1 MKRRDPL
8 ATVMIVILTIV
19 GLVNFFAPFVTAYKT
34 DPLIT
39 YIFMGTGATI
49 AGYKGLATV
58 LIQRLGMRDSEQKEK
73 E

>member
-8 ATVMIVILTIV
+8 AAAMIVILTVV
-19 GLVNFFAPFVTAYKT
+19 GLVNFFAPFVMQYQT

-49 AGYKGLATV
+49 AGYKGIAT
-58 LIQRLGMRDSEQKEK
+58 LILQRFGVKDIEK
-73 E
+73 EDKE